1 MMLAPGRAATVTLMR
16 NRGNGSNNS
25 SSSYPQVRPAPLV
38 TGGGLVVA
46 GGVLMLAGVLVGAV
60 HVFLATRQWVREMDV
75 PPSEVARVKLA
86 QAKAAAAAGASA
98 WQNGPAATAR
108 SR

>member
-1 MMLAPGRAATVTLMR
+1 MT
-16 NRGNGSNNS
+16 NRGNSSSNS
-25 SSSYPQVRPAPLV
+25 SNAFPPVRPAPLV

-75 PPSEVARVKLA
+75 PPSEVARLKLA
-86 QAKAAAAAGASA
+86 QAKAAASAGASA
-98 WQNGPAATAR
+98 WQNGPATAAR
-108 SR
+108 SH

>member
-1 MMLAPGRAATVTLMR
+1 MT
-16 NRGNGSNNS
+16 NRGNNS
-25 SSSYPQVRPAPLV
+25 SSGGTFPQVRPAPLV

-46 GGVLMLAGVLVGAV
+46 GGLLMMAGVLVGAV

-75 PPSEVARVKLA
+75 PPSEAARLKLA

-98 WQNGPAATAR
+98 WQNGPAAAAR

>member
-1 MMLAPGRAATVTLMR
+1 MS
-16 NRGNGSNNS
+16 NRGNS
-25 SSSYPQVRPAPLV
+25 SSSSNFPQVRPAPLM

-46 GGVLMLAGVLVGAV
+46 GGILMLAGVLVGGV
-60 HVFLATRQWVREMDV
+60 HVIMATRQWISEMDV
-75 PPSEVARVKLA
+75 APSEAARLKLA

-98 WQNGPAATAR
+98 WQDGTTTAAR

>member
-1 MMLAPGRAATVTLMR
+1 MT
-16 NRGNGSNNS
+16 NRGNSSTS
-25 SSSYPQVRPAPLV
+25 SSNLPQVRPAPLM
-38 TGGGLVVA
+38 TGGGLIVA

-60 HVFLATRQWVREMDV
+60 HVLLATRQWVREMDV
-75 PPSEVARVKLA
+75 PPSEVARLKLA

-98 WQNGPAATAR
+98 WQNGPATAAR

>member
-1 MMLAPGRAATVTLMR
+1 MT
-16 NRGNGSNNS
+16 NRGNS
-25 SSSYPQVRPAPLV
+25 SSSGSTLPQVRPAPLV

-46 GGVLMLAGVLVGAV
+46 GGLLMMAGVLVGAV

-75 PPSEVARVKLA
+75 PPTEAARLKLA

-98 WQNGPAATAR
+98 WQNGPATAAR